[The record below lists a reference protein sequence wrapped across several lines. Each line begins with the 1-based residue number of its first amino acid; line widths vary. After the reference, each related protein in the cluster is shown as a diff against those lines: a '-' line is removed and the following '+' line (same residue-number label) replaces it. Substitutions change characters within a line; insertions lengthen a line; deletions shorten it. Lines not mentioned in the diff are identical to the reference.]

1 MDLEGSGSEA
11 ELCGQLWSQ
20 HTKRGNSEL
29 PDMREQERNQ
39 PKQVRVGL
47 RERREHQDRV
57 SNAGQERGRHAWTK
71 SRGTG

>member
-47 RERREHQDRV
+47 RERREHQQQ
-57 SNAGQERGRHAWTK
+57 NPLTGEII
-71 SRGTG
+71 GTLIAHT